1 MNHLHLKNNPSI
13 VMNLLHSVRKNEAT
27 IDTYREI
34 EIISQIIQ
42 WLP

>member
-1 MNHLHLKNNPSI
+1 MNHLYLKNHPSI
-13 VMNLLHSVRKNEAT
+13 LRSVRKNEAT

>member
-1 MNHLHLKNNPSI
+1 MNCNEL
-13 VMNLLHSVRKNEAT
+13 VRKNEAT

-42 WLP
+42 WLS

>member
-1 MNHLHLKNNPSI
+1 MKRGPSI
-13 VMNLLHSVRKNEAT
+13 LLLHSVRKNEAT